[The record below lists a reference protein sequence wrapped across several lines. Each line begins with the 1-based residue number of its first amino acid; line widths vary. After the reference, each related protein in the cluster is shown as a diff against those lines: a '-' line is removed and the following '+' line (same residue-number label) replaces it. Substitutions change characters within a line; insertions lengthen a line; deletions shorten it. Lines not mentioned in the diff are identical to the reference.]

1 MTTKFAELQIEQVQ
15 IHPKNVRT
23 DVGNVVDL
31 ANSITAQ
38 GIMQP
43 LVVAP
48 SAATP
53 EEGVDNLT
61 VDLGTYIII
70 AGHRRH
76 AAAQLANLDVL
87 PCVIREDLD
96 TESKQLEAMLVE
108 NTQRTDLTLMEEATA
123 YQGLLDLPG
132 YSAKE
137 LAKKVGRSQKFVKD
151 RAKLTTIPAEA
162 KAKLEAKQMTIE
174 DGLIFAEFAGD
185 VAATEQL
192 INAHG
197 SYNWEWTL
205 RCMRERRQEQA
216 TAAKLK
222 AEVKADGAT
231 VIERPENLYTHEAEY
246 KDTTR
251 YPDFNGWNTAQHIE
265 AGHLAVVDGP
275 TRGKVLWLVPADQAP
290 ELPDDEPTETPEQA
304 AERQRIEDL
313 NAGLK
318 VAAQVRHEHLRTQML
333 KPTPTVLEYARQAK
347 IKQLFKQL
355 RPEERSMYLNVAE
368 DAKPA
373 AVTAALD
380 ALTTDQLDALKL
392 IAGHSYEDQQLSTY
406 AGWGPTSYG
415 SDWAKSWRE
424 LITDAFDYQL
434 SDIEREAIRVRDEK
448 TAAEIAAI
456 AARDAARASEEEQ
469 DDE

>member
-48 SAATP
+48 TLTKAPFGWATP
-53 EEGVDNLT
+53 EIRKHGEYT
-61 VDLGTYIII
+61 II

-76 AAAQLANLDVL
+76 AAAQLANLDIL

-132 YSAKE
+132 YNAKE

-162 KAKLEAKQMTIE
+162 KVKLEAKQMTIE

-185 VAATEQL
+185 VDATEQL

-205 RCMRERRQEQA
+205 RMMRERRQEQA
-216 TAAKLK
+216 SAAKLK
-222 AEVKADGAT
+222 ADIKAEGAT
-231 VIERPENLYTHEAEY
+231 VIERPENLYTPESHY
-246 KDTTR
+246 KATSL
-251 YPDFNGWNTAQHIE
+251 YPDFDGWDTAQHIA
-265 AGHLAVVDGP
+265 AGHVAVVDGP
-275 TRGKVLWLVPADQAP
+275 TRGKALWLVPADRAP
-290 ELPDDEPTETPEQA
+290 ELPDHEPTETPEQA

-318 VAAQVRHEHLRTQML
+318 VAAQVRHEHLRAQML
-333 KPTPTVLEYARQAK
+333 KPTPIVLEHARQLK
-347 IKQLFKQL
+347 IKQLVNQI
-355 RPEERSMYLNVAE
+355 RPAELSMYLNIAE
-368 DAKPA
+368 DSKPA
-373 AVTAALD
+373 AITAALD

-392 IAGHSYEDQQLSTY
+392 IAGHVYEDQQLSSY
-406 AGWGPTSYG
+406 EGWGPTSYG

-424 LITDAFDYQL
+424 LITNTFDYQL
-434 SDIEREAIRVRDEK
+434 SDIEREAIQVREDE
-448 TAAEIAAI
+448 TAAEIAAKE
-456 AARDAARASEEEQ
+456 AEQATDEE
-469 DDE
+469 DNDE

>member
-48 SAATP
+48 AVVGP
-53 EEGVDNLT
+53 EGNALEDVSGDWGRYV
-61 VDLGTYIII
+61 II

-76 AAAQLANLDVL
+76 AAAQLALLDVL

-108 NTQRTDLTLMEEATA
+108 NTQRTDLTLMEEANA

-132 YSAKE
+132 YNAKE

-174 DGLIFAEFAGD
+174 DGLIFAEFTD
-185 VAATEQL
+185 DEAATQQL

-197 SYNWEWTL
+197 TYNWEWTL
-205 RCMRERRQEQA
+205 RMMRERRQARA
-216 TAAKLK
+216 TAARLK
-222 AEVKADGAT
+222 AEIQEQGAT
-231 VIERPENLYTHEAEY
+231 IIERPDDIHTPECVY
-246 KDTTR
+246 KATSI
-251 YPDFNGWNTAQHIE
+251 YPDFNGWDTAQHIA
-265 AGHLAVVDGP
+265 AGHVAIVDGP
-275 TRGKVLWLVPADQAP
+275 TQGKAMWLVPADQAP
-290 ELPDDEPTETPEQA
+290 ELPDDEPTETPDQA

-313 NAGLK
+313 TAGLK

-333 KPTPTVLEYARQAK
+333 KPTPTVLEYARQSK

-355 RPEERSMYLNVAE
+355 RPDERSMYLNIAE
-368 DAKPA
+368 DSKPA
-373 AVTAALD
+373 AITAALD

-392 IAGHSYEDQQLSTY
+392 IAGHAYEDQQLSSY

-415 SDWAKSWRE
+415 TDWAKSWRE

-434 SDIEREAIRVRDEK
+434 SDIERDAIRVCEEK

-456 AARDAARASEEEQ
+456 AARDAARAAEEEEN
-469 DDE
+469 D

>member
-1 MTTKFAELQIEQVQ
+1 MTTKFAELQIEQVR

-48 SAATP
+48 SVAP
-53 EEGVDNLT
+53 D
-61 VDLGTYIII
+61 GTELDDVSGDWGRYIII

-76 AAAQLANLDVL
+76 AAAQLALLDVL

-108 NTQRTDLTLMEEATA
+108 NTQRTDLTLMEEANA

-132 YSAKE
+132 YNAKD

-174 DGLIFAEFAGD
+174 DGLIFAEFADD
-185 VAATEQL
+185 VDATQQL
-192 INAHG
+192 IIAHG
-197 SYNWEWTL
+197 SCNWDWTL
-205 RCMRERRQEQA
+205 RMMRERREDRA
-216 TAAKLK
+216 TAARVK
-222 AEVKADGAT
+222 AEVQQQGAT
-231 VIERPENLYTHEAEY
+231 VIDRPVDLHGASSEYRMTRSYPQFAEW
-246 KDTTR
+246 DDVR
-251 YPDFNGWNTAQHIE
+251 HIA
-265 AGHLAVVDGP
+265 AGHVAIVDSQ
-275 TRGKVLWLVPADQAP
+275 TRGKAMWLVPADQAP
-290 ELPDDEPTETPEQA
+290 ELPDDELTETPEQA

-333 KPTPTVLEYARQAK
+333 KPTPTVLEYARQSK
-347 IKQLFKQL
+347 IKQLFKQI
-355 RPEERSMYLNVAE
+355 RPDERSMYLKA
-368 DAKPA
+368 
-373 AVTAALD
+373 TAAIGQSRG
-380 ALTTDQLDALKL
+380 ANSSLT
-392 IAGHSYEDQQLSTY
+392 LST
-406 AGWGPTSYG
+406 TS
-415 SDWAKSWRE
+415 
-424 LITDAFDYQL
+424 
-434 SDIEREAIRVRDEK
+434 
-448 TAAEIAAI
+448 
-456 AARDAARASEEEQ
+456 
-469 DDE
+469 